1 MKKSLIA
8 FAALVLVAAGAILP
22 AGYFGQVTERTLRD
36 RLANMPYGLQ
46 MELTDY
52 QRGWFSSTARLE
64 WHPLAGVPLP
74 GAIPADLAPFAVD
87 VEIAHGPVY
96 FAVAPGVGL
105 FQARG
110 RVFLGGEASEE
121 TLYSPDNPANGL
133 EVRLSSF
140 SGATVHN
147 RITAGHLRT
156 DAGGLLMELEDLLVE
171 GEWAG
176 PGSFQLQHAA
186 LGNMDMTVDI
196 PDAQVLR
203 ITLADLDSKTEY
215 PQGISGGAILAE
227 SESVTSLGE
236 LNVQMSGGET
246 VMRMANLESV
256 SSVPPPEGELF
267 AVTGAT
273 TMEELEVM
281 GRAFAPVR
289 MTQESGGL
297 SQARLSQLIE
307 ATLDVGMIEAA
318 PGEPPDAAGDAPA
331 GPPAA
336 ALPEVPLE
344 LKEAFLAMLAD
355 SPYSRLEVMLNYGTE
370 EAVSISLHQ
379 GFDGSL
385 VPDTADGMNIAAFI
399 AGADYFL
406 QLEVP
411 VAIAGELLSPQ
422 LLQLG
427 LAQGL
432 LEQDEED
439 YFLSMSLRNGAFRL
453 NGNRVPLPIPAPA
466 PVIKDQ
472 PSTGTAH

>member
-1 MKKSLIA
+1 MKRSLIA
-8 FAALVLVAAGAILP
+8 IVVLVLVLAGAILP
-22 AGYFGQVTERTLRD
+22 AGYFGQVTERTLKD

-74 GAIPADLAPFAVD
+74 GSIPADLTPFAAD

-96 FAVAPGVGL
+96 FAVGPGVGL

-110 RVFLGGEASEE
+110 RVFLGAEASEE
-121 TLYSPDNPANGL
+121 TLYSPDNPANDL

-156 DAGGLLMELEDLLVE
+156 DVAGLLVELEDLLVE

-176 PGSFQLQHAA
+176 PNAFQLQHAA
-186 LGNMDMTVDI
+186 LGNMDMAIAI
-196 PDAQVLR
+196 PEAQVLR
-203 ITLADLDSKTEY
+203 ITLADFDSKTEY
-215 PQGISGGAILAE
+215 PQGFSGGAILAE
-227 SESVTSLGE
+227 SESVTSMGE
-236 LNVQMSGGET
+236 LSIQASGGDT
-246 VMRMANLESV
+246 VVRMAKLESAG
-256 SSVPPPEGELF
+256 SVPPPDGELF
-267 AVTGAT
+267 TVTGTA

-281 GRAFAPVR
+281 GRTFAPVR

-297 SQARLSQLIE
+297 SQASLSQLIE
-307 ATLDVGMIEAA
+307 ATLDAGMIEAA
-318 PGEPPDAAGDAPA
+318 PGEPLAAAGDASA
-331 GPPAA
+331 EPPAA

-355 SPYSRLEVMLNYGTE
+355 SPYSRLEIMLNYGTE

-385 VPDTADGMNIAAFI
+385 APETADGMNIAAFI

-439 YFLSMSLRNGAFRL
+439 YAFSMSLRNGAFRL
-453 NGNRVPLPIPAPA
+453 NGRRMPLPIPTPGAVIQAEPA
-466 PVIKDQ
+466 
-472 PSTGTAH
+472 T

>member
-1 MKKSLIA
+1 MKRSLIA
-8 FAALVLVAAGAILP
+8 IVVLVLVLAGAILP
-22 AGYFGQVTERTLRD
+22 AGYFGQVTERTLED

-74 GAIPADLAPFAVD
+74 GSIPADLTPFAAD

-96 FAVAPGVGL
+96 FAVGPGVGL

-110 RVFLGGEASEE
+110 RVFLGAEASEE
-121 TLYSPDNPANGL
+121 TLYSPGNPANDL

-140 SGATVHN
+140 SGRTVHN
-147 RITAGHLRT
+147 RIRAGSLRT
-156 DAGGLLMELEDLLVE
+156 NAGGLLMEIEDLLVE

-176 PGSFQLQHAA
+176 PDSFQLQHAA
-186 LGNMDMTVDI
+186 LGHMDMTLDI
-196 PDAQVLR
+196 PDAEVLR
-203 ITLADLDSKTEY
+203 ITLANLDSKTEY
-215 PQGISGGAILAE
+215 PQGFSGGAILAE

-236 LNVQMSGGET
+236 LDIQISGGDT
-246 VMRMANLESV
+246 VMRMAKLESV
-256 SSVPPPEGELF
+256 GSVPPPDGELYT
-267 AVTGAT
+267 VTGTT

-281 GRAFAPVR
+281 GRTFAPVR

-307 ATLDVGMIEAA
+307 ATLNAGMIEAA
-318 PGEPPDAAGDAPA
+318 PAGPSAAAGDGPA
-331 GPPAA
+331 EPPAA

-370 EAVSISLHQ
+370 EAVSVSLHQ

-385 VPDTADGMNIAAFI
+385 APDTADGLNIAAFI

-411 VAIAGELLSPQ
+411 IAIAGEVLSPQ

-439 YFLSMSLRNGAFRL
+439 YAFSMSLRNGAFRL
-453 NGNRVPLPIPAPA
+453 NGRRMPLPIPTPGAVIQAEPA
-466 PVIKDQ
+466 
-472 PSTGTAH
+472 T

>member
-8 FAALVLVAAGAILP
+8 IAVLVLVAAGAILP
-22 AGYFGQVTERTLRD
+22 AGYFGEVTERTLKE
-36 RLANMPYGLQ
+36 RLANMPYGYQ
-46 MELTDY
+46 MELADY

-64 WHPLAGVPLP
+64 WRPLAGVPLP
-74 GAIPADLAPFAVD
+74 GAIPPDPAPFAAD

-96 FAVAPGVGL
+96 FAVSPGVGL

-110 RVFLGGEASEE
+110 RVFLGAEASEE
-121 TLYSPDNPANGL
+121 TLHSPDNPANDL

-140 SGATVHN
+140 SGRTVHN
-147 RITAGHLRT
+147 RIRAGSLRT
-156 DAGGLLMELEDLLVE
+156 NAGGLLMEIEDFLLE

-186 LGNMDMTVDI
+186 LGHMDMTLDI
-196 PDAQVLR
+196 PEAQVLR
-203 ITLADLDSKTEY
+203 ITLADLHSKTEY
-215 PQGISGGAILAE
+215 PQGFSGGAILAE

-236 LNVQMSGGET
+236 LDIQISGGDT
-246 VMRMANLESV
+246 VMRMAKLESV

-267 AVTGAT
+267 TVTGAT

-281 GRAFAPVR
+281 GRTFAPVR
-289 MTQESGGL
+289 MTQETGGL

-307 ATLDVGMIEAA
+307 ATLNAGMIEAA
-318 PGEPPDAAGDAPA
+318 PAGPSAAAGDAPA
-331 GPPAA
+331 EPPAA
-336 ALPEVPLE
+336 TLPELPPE

-370 EAVSISLHQ
+370 EAVSVSLHQ

-385 VPDTADGMNIAAFI
+385 APDTADGLNIAAFI

-411 VAIAGELLSPQ
+411 IAIAGEVLSPQ

-439 YFLSMSLRNGAFRL
+439 YFFSMSLRNGAFRL
-453 NGNRVPLPIPAPA
+453 NGKRAPLPIPTPGTVIQGEPA
-466 PVIKDQ
+466 
-472 PSTGTAH
+472 T